1 MLFRSEYYEDMRLED
16 AVMPP
21 TDFVNEIA
29 GGLRRALGL
38 QLFNFDMIRDVRAGD
53 RYLVIDINYFP
64 GYAKMPG
71 YEIVLTDF
79 FWDMVHKDD
88 VALKEEEEQSNHAVV
103 K

>member
-1 MLFRSEYYEDMRLED
+1 MSLED

-21 TDFVNEIA
+21 AAFVNQIA

-71 YEIVLTDF
+71 YETVLTDF
-79 FWDMVHKDD
+79 FWEMVHKDD
-88 VALKEEEEQSNHAVV
+88 AADPEKEEKGSNHAVV